1 MASTNSE
8 SEKIIA
14 LLTDRRGALARFG
27 VSSLAVFGSVV
38 RGEYRPE
45 SDVGVLVELVEFD
58 PEAHVGLFKMVELKE
73 FLERLLGCSVDI
85 VTPDGLRAWMRD
97 RVQKEAIRVV

>member
-1 MASTNSE
+1 
-8 SEKIIA
+8 
-14 LLTDRRGALARFG
+14 
-27 VSSLAVFGSVV
+27 
-38 RGEYRPE
+38 
-45 SDVGVLVELVEFD
+45 
-58 PEAHVGLFKMVELKE
+58 MVELKE